1 MNKVKIENGYWF
13 NMFDSNLHIKK
24 ILAAFLML
32 FLAIIFHPTKIYS
45 QTKEVIAQKGDGIY
59 RLLTRNGL
67 AVSDYLNA
75 FIELNKNQLGANN
88 TLIAG
93 VRYKLPDSENITELP
108 VSSDGIFRTYSIFG
122 KDYERVEILDNDL
135 KGAVYYL
142 VSGHG
147 GPDPGAIG
155 RLGNHNLCE
164 DEYAYDVTLRLARVL
179 IQHGASVYMITR
191 DPNDGIRNESYLK
204 ADKDEVCYPNQ
215 VIPLNQIKRLRQ
227 RSDAVNNLYLKNR
240 NAFQRMIVLHVDSR
254 SRGENIDVFFYH
266 DKRSNTGFK
275 AANILLKTFQEKY
288 NEHQPGRGYHGSV
301 STRNLYVV
309 KNTYPVAVYI
319 ELGNINHTRDQ
330 QRFIFVDNR
339 QAVANWLAEGLI
351 KDFRTNK

>member
-1 MNKVKIENGYWF
+1 
-13 NMFDSNLHIKK
+13 MFDSNIHIKK
-24 ILAAFLML
+24 FAAVSLVL
-32 FLAIIFHPTKIYS
+32 FLGIIFQPLKINA
-45 QTKEVIAQKGDGIY
+45 QTKEVTAQKGDGIY
-59 RLLTRNGL
+59 RLLTRYGL
-67 AVSDYLNA
+67 PVSDYLNA
-75 FIELNKNQLGANN
+75 FIELNKNDLGKNN

-93 VRYKLPDSENITELP
+93 VKYKLPDGATVAEPPASP
-108 VSSDGIFRTYSIFG
+108 GGAFSTYSIFG
-122 KDYERVEILDNDL
+122 KDYERVEILDNNL

-142 VSGHG
+142 VAGHG

-155 RLGNHNLCE
+155 KYGDHNLCE
-164 DEYAYDVTLRLARVL
+164 DEYAYDVTLRLARNL

-204 ADKDEVCYPNQ
+204 ADKDERCYPNQ
-215 VIPLNQIKRLRQ
+215 TIPLNQLKRLRQ
-227 RSDAVNNLYLKNR
+227 RTEAVNNLYLKNKK
-240 NAFQRMIVLHVDSR
+240 AFQRMVVLHVDSR
-254 SRGENIDVFFYH
+254 SHGENIDVFFYH

-288 NEHQPGRGYHGSV
+288 NQHQPGRGYKGSV

-339 QAVANWLAEGLI
+339 QAIANWLAEGLI
-351 KDFRTNK
+351 NDFKTNK